1 VPTRPR
7 RRLVLLLLVLTFTSA
22 ACRSGPDASP
32 ADSPP
37 VRGVTTVEAKNLKF
51 LPPAIEVKP
60 GAEVTWRF
68 ADGAVPHNVKG
79 DGFAS
84 GNQERGTFSHRFA
97 KAGEYR
103 YRCTLHAGM
112 EGRVVVAAGDDG

>member
-1 VPTRPR
+1 MPTRPR
-7 RRLVLLLLVLTFTSA
+7 RPLVLLLLVLAFTLA
-22 ACRSGPDASP
+22 ACKSGPDASP
-32 ADSPP
+32 AASSP

-51 LPPAIEVKP
+51 LPPAIEVEP
-60 GAEVTWRF
+60 GTEVTWRF

-84 GNQERGTFSHRFA
+84 ETRERGTFSHRFTQ
-97 KAGEYR
+97 AGEYR

>member
-1 VPTRPR
+1 MPTRPR
-7 RRLVLLLLVLTFTSA
+7 RPLALLLLVLTFTLA
-22 ACRSGPDASP
+22 ACQSGSAASP
-32 ADSPP
+32 ADTPP
-37 VRGVTTVEAKNLKF
+37 VRGVTTVVARKNLKF

-60 GAEVTWRF
+60 GTEVTWRF
-68 ADGAVPHNVKG
+68 ADGAVPHDVKG

-97 KAGEYR
+97 NAGEYR

-112 EGRVVVAAGDDG
+112 EGRVVVTGG

>member
-7 RRLVLLLLVLTFTSA
+7 PQLVPLLLVLTFTLA
-22 ACRSGPDASP
+22 ACQSGSAASP

-37 VRGVTTVEAKNLKF
+37 ERGITTVEAKNLKF
-51 LPPAIEVKP
+51 LPPAIEVEP
-60 GAEVTWRF
+60 GTEVTWRF

-84 GNQERGTFSHRFA
+84 QTRERGTFSHRFTQ
-97 KAGEYR
+97 AGEYR

-112 EGRVVVAAGDDG
+112 EGRVVVAAGNDG

>member
-7 RRLVLLLLVLTFTSA
+7 RPLVPLLLVLAFTLA

-32 ADSPP
+32 ADSSP

-60 GAEVTWRF
+60 GTEVTWRF